1 MLRTALPTEP
11 VPAAI
16 AAGGRLALP
25 LDYTVAD
32 LDELARTGA
41 VRAFTAMMR
50 RTRPAFGLD
59 ARNHGDVV
67 EVCVAVRGRPADLE
81 LVARMATGGAGLRTI
96 ADALSH
102 ADGDGGIAVL
112 VERYA
117 GPGRPVEADPLGRL
131 VLAAAALCPDGLSAE
146 AVEHLTG
153 RVEAAAALED
163 LAGRGLVDVS
173 EDCSGT
179 LCGPVARRYRLPL
192 RVLTAARRGAAEDRR
207 LRAAHCDYYLDLADA
222 HVGDLWTR
230 RQPGALTSLRQERR
244 SIAAALRW
252 AIANGRAVRAAEL
265 VRRLAPYWRRTSEL
279 VTLRSLVL
287 DLIDRG
293 PAPTGALPGMGAL
306 AADMF
311 ARLGEHEAAL
321 DAIAAAGGPQSAA
334 DEAAR
339 ADQLY
344 AAGLAHSVSSGARAV
359 HQLRRAV
366 AGYRAAGD
374 EAGAADAEFD
384 LSGLE
389 FRYGRPADAY
399 RTARS
404 ALAGAI
410 RRGDELTSAALL
422 LRLAAFA
429 AASRDQEASAAYV
442 ERALV
447 KLRGLGAA
455 AAVGVLAGQLDSPL
469 EPSVVRRATNL
480 ARLLGS
486 FSARHRAEFADPS
499 PQCPVG
505 ERERQLAAVL
515 GERALVEAAAE
526 GARLPFPELFAE
538 IAAEMFGSPAD
549 LPAAERSVL
558 TRRETDVALLVGE
571 GLTNRE
577 VAHRLAISEWTVVN
591 HMRQIM
597 RKLDC
602 SSRVQVARW
611 VVATL

>member
-1 MLRTALPTEP
+1 MTDTG
-11 VPAAI
+11 
-16 AAGGRLALP
+16 AAGARLALP

-32 LDELARTGA
+32 LDELACTGA
-41 VRAFTAMMR
+41 VQAFTAIMR
-50 RTRPAFGLD
+50 QGRPAFGLD
-59 ARNHGDVV
+59 AHNHADIAD
-67 EVCVAVRGRPADLE
+67 VCVAVRGQPADLE

-96 ADALSH
+96 VDALSRG
-102 ADGDGGIAVL
+102 DRDGGIAVL

-117 GPGRPVEADPLGRL
+117 GPAGPVEIDACGSL
-131 VLAAAALCPDGLSAE
+131 VLAAVALCPDGLSAE
-146 AVEHLTG
+146 ALERVTG
-153 RVEAAAALED
+153 RRDV
-163 LAGRGLVDVS
+163 AGPLDRLVGQGLVEVS

-179 LCGPVARRYRLPL
+179 LSEPVARRYRPLLPA
-192 RVLTAARRGAAEDRR
+192 LTAARRCAAEDAR
-207 LRAAHCDYYLDLADA
+207 LREAHCGYYLDLAEVHA
-222 HVGDLWTR
+222 AGLWTR
-230 RQPGALTSLRQERR
+230 RQPNALTSLRQERR
-244 SIAAALRW
+244 NIAAALHW
-252 AIANGRAVRAAEL
+252 AIANGRQARAAVL

-279 VTLRSLVL
+279 PTLRSLVL
-287 DLIDRG
+287 DLIDC
-293 PAPTGALPGMGAL
+293 APERPCALPGLSAL

-321 DAIAAAGGPQSAA
+321 DAIAASGSPPTTAA
-334 DEAAR
+334 DAAAS
-339 ADQLY
+339 ADRLY
-344 AAGLAHSVSSGARAV
+344 AAGLALSASSGSRAIL
-359 HQLRRAV
+359 HLRRAI
-366 AGYRAAGD
+366 AGYREAGD

-389 FRYGRPADAY
+389 FRLGRSADAY

-404 ALAGAI
+404 VLAGTI

-429 AASRDQEASAAYV
+429 AAARDRPASAAYL

-447 KLRGLGAA
+447 KLRALGAA
-455 AAVGVLAGQLDSPL
+455 AAVGVLAGQVDTPL

-486 FSARHRAEFADPS
+486 FSAHHRAEFTDPS

-505 ERERQLAAVL
+505 DRERQLAAVL
-515 GERALVEAAAE
+515 GERALAEAAAS
-526 GARLPFPELFAE
+526 GARVPLPELFAE
-538 IAAEMFGSPAD
+538 IAAGMFGSPNGHR
-549 LPAAERSVL
+549 AATGPSVL

>member
-1 MLRTALPTEP
+1 MRAADGSQ
-11 VPAAI
+11 PARGA
-16 AAGGRLALP
+16 AAGTRLALP

-41 VRAFTAMMR
+41 VQAFTAMMR
-50 RTRPAFGLD
+50 RDRPAFGLD
-59 ARNHGDVV
+59 ARNHADIAD
-67 EVCVAVRGRPADLE
+67 VCVAVRGRPADLE
-81 LVARMATGGAGLRTI
+81 LVARMATGGTGLRTI
-96 ADALSH
+96 ADALSRG
-102 ADGDGGIAVL
+102 DWDGGIAVL
-112 VERYA
+112 AERAA
-117 GPGRPVEADPLGRL
+117 GPPRAVETDALERL
-131 VLAAAALCPDGLSAE
+131 VLAAAALCPDGLSDE
-146 AVEHLTG
+146 ALELLSG
-153 RVEAAAALED
+153 RPDVAGPLERLIGQGLVEA
-163 LAGRGLVDVS
+163 S

-192 RVLTAARRGAAEDRR
+192 RALTAVRRCTADDRK
-207 LRAAHCDYYLDLADA
+207 LREAHCGYYLDLAEVHAD
-222 HVGDLWTR
+222 GLWTR
-230 RQPGALTSLRQERR
+230 RQPDALTSLGQERR
-244 SIAAALRW
+244 NIATALRW
-252 AIANGRAVRAAEL
+252 AIANGRQARAAEL

-279 VTLRSLVL
+279 LTLRSLVL
-287 DLIDRG
+287 DLMECD
-293 PAPTGALPGMGAL
+293 PAPPLALPGLGAL

-321 DAIAAAGGPQSAA
+321 DAIAASGGTQTPVG

-344 AAGLAHSVSSGARAV
+344 ATGLALSASSGARAV

-374 EAGAADAEFD
+374 EAGAADVEFD

-389 FRYGRPADAY
+389 FRFGRAADAY

-404 ALAGAI
+404 ALAGTI

-422 LRLAAFA
+422 LRLGAFA
-429 AASRDQEASAAYV
+429 AAGRDRSASAAYV
-442 ERALV
+442 ERAMV
-447 KLRGLGAA
+447 KLRNLGAA
-455 AAVGVLAGQLDSPL
+455 AAVGILAGQVNSLL
-469 EPSVVRRATNL
+469 EPSVVRRATHL

-486 FSARHRAEFADPS
+486 FSARHRAEFADVS

-505 ERERQLAAVL
+505 DRERQLATVL
-515 GERALVEAAAE
+515 GERALMEAAAY
-526 GARLPFPELFAE
+526 GAGLPLPELFAE
-538 IAAEMFGSPAD
+538 IAAEMFGSPAAR
-549 LPAAERSVL
+549 PETAPSVL

>member
-1 MLRTALPTEP
+1 MLLPQLG
-11 VPAAI
+11 A
-16 AAGGRLALP
+16 AAGARLALP
-25 LDYTVAD
+25 VDYTVAD
-32 LDELARTGA
+32 LDELARADA
-41 VRAFTAMMR
+41 VEAFTAMMR
-50 RTRPAFGLD
+50 RRRPAFGLD
-59 ARNHGDVV
+59 ARNHADVAD
-67 EVCVAVRGRPADLE
+67 VCLAVRGRPADLE
-81 LVARMATGGAGLRTI
+81 LVARMATGGAALRTI
-96 ADALSH
+96 ADALSRG
-102 ADGDGGIAVL
+102 DWDGGIAIL
-112 VERYA
+112 VERYTGAA
-117 GPGRPVEADPLGRL
+117 GPVETDPLARL

-153 RVEAAAALED
+153 RPDAAEPLER
-163 LAGRGLVDVS
+163 LVGRGVVEVS

-179 LCGPVARRYRLPL
+179 RRGPVARRYRLPL
-192 RVLTAARRGAAEDRR
+192 RALTAARRGAVEDRG
-207 LRAAHCDYYLDLADA
+207 LCEAHCRYYLELAEIHA
-222 HVGDLWTR
+222 EELWTR
-230 RQPGALTSLRQERR
+230 RQPNALASLRQERR
-244 SIAAALRW
+244 NIAAALHW
-252 AIANGRAVRAAEL
+252 AIGNGREARAGAL

-287 DLIDRG
+287 DLIDCQPAGSG
-293 PAPTGALPGMGAL
+293 PLPGIGAL

-321 DAIAAAGGPQSAA
+321 EAIAAGGTQQAGG
-334 DEAAR
+334 EEGAR

-344 AAGLAHSVSSGARAV
+344 AVGLAHSASSGARAV

-389 FRYGRPADAY
+389 FRFGRPADAY

-404 ALAGAI
+404 ALAGTI

-429 AASRDQEASAAYV
+429 AAGRDRTASAGYV
-442 ERALV
+442 ERAMV

-455 AAVGVLAGQLDSPL
+455 AAVGVLAGQVDALL
-469 EPSVVRRATNL
+469 EPSVVRRATRV

-486 FSARHRAEFADPS
+486 FSARHRAEFADLS
-499 PQCPVG
+499 PECPVG
-505 ERERQLAAVL
+505 DRERQLAAVL
-515 GERALVEAAAE
+515 GERALVEAAGY
-526 GARLPFPELFAE
+526 GARIALPELIAE
-538 IAAEMFGSPAD
+538 IAAELFGSPAAP
-549 LPAAERSVL
+549 PAAGASVL